1 MPSEVQ
7 NGRWRPLAS
16 ATASNG
22 LETRLYIQQFM
33 IATRGK
39 ECKGEERGGSTRR
52 DLGRWNEGHHPRQTL
67 ITRCQWETAVLQEQ
81 MGRRRPQSN
90 VLLMG
95 ANHHFGSTVFSLC
108 LTLNHD
114 NKRRKQD
121 RWKIH
126 GPMKS
131 HFFGGVRMRGSLEGN
146 FIKTQTKTKGS
157 FKVRLK
163 FPSSKSAR
171 IITHCLYPW

>member
-33 IATRGK
+33 IATWGK
-39 ECKGEERGGSTRR
+39 ECKGEERGGSTR
-52 DLGRWNEGHHPRQTL
+52 RWNEGHHPRQTL

-90 VLLMG
+90 VPLMG
-95 ANHHFGSTVFSLC
+95 ANHHFGSTMFSLC

-131 HFFGGVRMRGSLEGN
+131 HFFGRLEWGAVWRA
-146 FIKTQTKTKGS
+146 ILSKHKQRPKG
-157 FKVRLK
+157 
-163 FPSSKSAR
+163 PSR
-171 IITHCLYPW
+171 